1 MYGFEKLASSFNKYV
16 FDEPNITHYLI
27 EHILYAFLVGVIITS
42 IVQSSTVVTGIAMS
56 FLNAGI
62 FPLEIGIIIMLGA
75 NIGTCVTGLLASI
88 GAGEEAR
95 LTAFAHVWLNI
106 IGAIICLPFITHL
119 ADLSSLI
126 AKQPDAQLA
135 HASIIFN
142 CISSLIVCHSRF
154 DLDDL
159 LLGCTVKSRY
169 VCTHNFIVVVCFR
182 IRYTWFI
189 NKSR

>member
-1 MYGFEKLASSFNKYV
+1 MNQLLQLL
-16 FDEPNITHYLI
+16 DQ
-27 EHILYAFLVGVIITS
+27 HILYAFLVGVLITA

-95 LTAFAHVWLNI
+95 LTAFAHVWLNV
-106 IGAIICLPFITHL
+106 IGAVVCLPFITQL
-119 ADLSSLI
+119 ADASSLFAI
-126 AKQPDAQLA
+126 EPDARLA

-142 CISSLIVCHSRF
+142 CVSSLLVLPFAVRF
-154 DLDDL
+154 
-159 LLGCTVKSRY
+159 GQFVAWI
-169 VCTHNFIVVVCFR
+169 HG
-182 IRYTWFI
+182 
-189 NKSR
+189 NK